1 MSRKTNLRNLLTIRL
16 LECIIGL
23 HFYRM
28 QLVIYN
34 GASSWLQRCTPGIS
48 AWPLLFNL
56 YTAEISEI
64 AASHARPKTAPVCRR
79 LSNASRR
86 SGRWCLT
93 RDRPAI
99 SLHQQRRC
107 PVVECQPT
115 ASRSNP
121 AKTLAMWLRSKLQLD
136 RFLYLKCPDAHDLGV
151 VLNSKL
157 STSAH
162 VSSVCRSAYCQL
174 RQLLPIVLSLSVDA
188 RTTVIRAFISSRLD
202 YCNRLLYGVA
212 DD

>member
-1 MSRKTNLRNLLTIRL
+1 MYNWFTFLPYAARHIQRRFILVAAVYSRDQCLAAPIQPLYGGNQRNCR
-16 LECIIGL
+16 
-23 HFYRM
+23 
-28 QLVIYN
+28 V
-34 GASSWLQRCTPGIS
+34 SCTAQDCTSMPTTVKCIS
-48 AWPLLFNL
+48 AFRPLMSHSRSTGYLV
-56 YTAEISEI
+56 AS
-64 AASHARPKTAPVCRR
+64 AATLP
-79 LSNASRR
+79 
-86 SGRWCLT
+86 SG
-93 RDRPAI
+93 
-99 SLHQQRRC
+99 
-107 PVVECQPT
+107 CQPT